1 MAPTGIRNVGAID
14 PELRTSPVA
23 EELTEDSDTLRLEAP
38 EVDVCYFNGEVFRSG
53 ELVRSGTMILKCH
66 DGLWIEAG
74 PADPK
79 NP

>member
-1 MAPTGIRNVGAID
+1 MHTGIRNVGAID

-23 EELTEDSDTLRLEAP
+23 EEMLEESETLRLEVPGGA
-38 EVDVCYFNGEVFRSG
+38 VCYFNGESFKSG
-53 ELVRSGTMILKCH
+53 ELVRSGTMMLRCR
-66 DGLWIEAG
+66 DGIWVEAG

>member
-1 MAPTGIRNVGAID
+1 MTPVGIRNVGAID

-23 EELTEDSDTLRLEAP
+23 EELTEESETLRM
-38 EVDVCYFNGEVFRSG
+38 EVPGGNVCYFNGEVFRSG
-53 ELVRSGTMILKCH
+53 EFVRSGTTILKCR